1 MGGAGMIRGFRL
13 WVGLSLIEVQ
23 KLVRF
28 GVRSFNKGGE
38 GTSFYPRGGTFLSS
52 VGDALPNLGTL
63 NFPGTQAIPTQMR
76 HYRRLH
82 CR

>member
-1 MGGAGMIRGFRL
+1 MAGAGMIRGFRL
-13 WVGLSLIEVQ
+13 WMGLSLIEVQ
-23 KLVRF
+23 KPVRF
-28 GVRSFNKGGE
+28 GVRKLKGGE
-38 GTSFYPRGGTFLSS
+38 GTSFYPRNGTILSS
-52 VGDALPNLGTL
+52 VGDALTNLGAL